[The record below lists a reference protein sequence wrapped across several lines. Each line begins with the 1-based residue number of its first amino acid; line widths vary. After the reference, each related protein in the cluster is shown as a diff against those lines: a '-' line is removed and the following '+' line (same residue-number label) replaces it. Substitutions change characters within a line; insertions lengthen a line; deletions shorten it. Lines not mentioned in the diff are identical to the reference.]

1 MIDARH
7 RTRLMGLK
15 RSPRA
20 SEGCPPAPE
29 GARADPR
36 RGQPPRRCG
45 PRDAPTVTKDG
56 AAVVKEIAEDIAEK
70 PEKKKGSAA
79 AAAGEEGEEEY

>member
-1 MIDARH
+1 MIEKAW
-7 RTRLMGLK
+7 G
-15 RSPRA
+15 
-20 SEGCPPAPE
+20 
-29 GARADPR
+29 
-36 RGQPPRRCG
+36 
-45 PRDAPTVTKDG
+45 APTVTKHG